1 MDVIERGTGAP
12 LIVVPGIQGRWEY
25 VRPAIDALAAH
36 FRVITFALAGER
48 ASGLTFDPARGLDN
62 YSDQIRVAMRE
73 RGLERA
79 AVCGISFG
87 GLGALRFAAAAPES
101 TSALV
106 LVSTPGPGWRQKS
119 RHDFYARFP
128 RIFMPLFFAET
139 PFRLR
144 RELVAAFPGRRAR
157 MAFSLAQL
165 RHLGPAPLSPA
176 RMAERARILSAY
188 DAAGDCARVAAPTLV
203 ITGERALDRIVPV
216 EGTEGYARLIRGARL
231 TSIADT
237 GHLGCNT
244 RPREFAVIVRDF
256 LTKRDHAAA

>member
-1 MDVIERGTGAP
+1 MDLIERGTGAP

-25 VRPAIDALAAH
+25 VRPAIDALAEH

-48 ASGLTFDPARGLDN
+48 ASGVAFDAARGLDN
-62 YSDQIRVAMRE
+62 YGEQIRVAMSE
-73 RGLERA
+73 RGLDRA
-79 AVCGISFG
+79 AICGISFG

-106 LVSTPGPGWRQKS
+106 LVSTPGPGWRQKR

-144 RELVAAFPGRRAR
+144 RELAAAFPGRRAR
-157 MAFSLAQL
+157 IAFSLAQL
-165 RHLGPAPLSPA
+165 RHLGAAPLSPA
-176 RMAERARILSAY
+176 RMAERARILSTY
-188 DAAGDCARVAAPTLV
+188 DAAGDCPRVAAPTLV
-203 ITGERALDRIVPV
+203 VTGERALDRIVPV

-244 RPREFAVIVRDF
+244 RPREFAAVIRDF